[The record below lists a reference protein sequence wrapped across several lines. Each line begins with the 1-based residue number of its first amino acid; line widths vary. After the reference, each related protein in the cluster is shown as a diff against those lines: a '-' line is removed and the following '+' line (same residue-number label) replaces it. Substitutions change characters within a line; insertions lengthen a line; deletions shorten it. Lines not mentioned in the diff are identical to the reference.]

1 VENATALLTKTA
13 NKIARKNAD
22 EKVILFREALDM
34 MWNTIVNAEIMR
46 RERIDFVNRMLLLTK
61 LNQQADKATSE
72 TSFQS
77 ADAGRLNL
85 KYVYLGAS
93 EIETYQFIIFPAM
106 QETKTFTVRHTVFS
120 AKYAQHTK

>member
-1 VENATALLTKTA
+1 MENATALLTKTA

-34 MWNTIVNAEIMR
+34 MWNVIVNAEIMR

-61 LNQQADKATSE
+61 LNQQADKASE

-77 ADAGRLNL
+77 ADAGL
-85 KYVYLGAS
+85 
-93 EIETYQFIIFPAM
+93 I
-106 QETKTFTVRHTVFS
+106 
-120 AKYAQHTK
+120 

>member
-1 VENATALLTKTA
+1 MENATALLTKTA

-34 MWNTIVNAEIMR
+34 MWNIIVNAEIMR

-61 LNQQADKATSE
+61 LNQQADQASE

-77 ADAGRLNL
+77 ADAGL
-85 KYVYLGAS
+85 
-93 EIETYQFIIFPAM
+93 I
-106 QETKTFTVRHTVFS
+106 
-120 AKYAQHTK
+120 